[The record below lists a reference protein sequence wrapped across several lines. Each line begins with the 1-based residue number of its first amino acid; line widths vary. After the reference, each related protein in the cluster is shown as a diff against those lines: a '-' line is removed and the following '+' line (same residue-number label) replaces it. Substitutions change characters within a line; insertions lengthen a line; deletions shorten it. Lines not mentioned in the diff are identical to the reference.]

1 MTERE
6 LRLIGL
12 GVKAGSVIVGTS
24 GVRDGLRNGDVLLVV
39 VAGDHTRRTEEKV
52 ARLARGKGVRI
63 VEGPD
68 SDELGRRLGRK
79 TVQALGLLDPNLAS
93 EIGAVDRAERR

>member
-12 GVKAGSVIVGTS
+12 GARAGSVVIGTS
-24 GVRDGLRNGDVLLVV
+24 RVRDGLRRGEVLLVV
-39 VAGDHTRRTEEKV
+39 LAGDHGRRAEEKV

-68 SDELGRRLGRK
+68 SVELGRRLGRT
-79 TVQALGLLDPNLAS
+79 TVQTLGLLDPNLAS

>member
-12 GVKAGSVIVGTS
+12 GARAGSVVIGTS
-24 GVRDGLRNGDVLLVV
+24 RVRDGLRRGEVLLVV
-39 VAGDHTRRTEEKV
+39 LAGDHGRRTEDKV

-68 SDELGRRLGRK
+68 SVELGRRLGRT
-79 TVQALGLLDPNLAS
+79 TVQTLGLLDPNLAS

>member
-12 GVKAGSVIVGTS
+12 GVRAGSVVVGTS
-24 GVRDGLRNGDVLLVV
+24 GVRDGIHKGEVLLVV
-39 VAGDHTRRTEEKV
+39 LAGDHTRRTEEKV

-68 SDELGRRLGRK
+68 SVELGRRLGRK
-79 TVQALGLLDPNLAS
+79 TVQTLGLLDPNLAS

>member
-1 MTERE
+1 MNERE

-24 GVRDGLRNGDVLLVV
+24 RVRDGLHKGDVLLVV
-39 VAGDHTRRTEEKV
+39 LAGDHTRRT

-68 SDELGRRLGRK
+68 SNELGRRLGRK
-79 TVQALGLLDPNLAS
+79 TVQTLGLLDPNLAS

>member
-1 MTERE
+1 MTERD

-12 GVKAGSVIVGTS
+12 AVRAGSVLIGAS
-24 GVRDGLRNGDVLLVV
+24 AVRDGLRRHEVLLVV
-39 VAGDHTRRTEEKV
+39 LAGDHGRRTEEKV

-68 SDELGRRLGRK
+68 SVELGRRLGRK
-79 TVQALGLLDPNLAS
+79 TVQALGFLDPNLAS
-93 EIGAVDRAERR
+93 EIGSVDRSEKR